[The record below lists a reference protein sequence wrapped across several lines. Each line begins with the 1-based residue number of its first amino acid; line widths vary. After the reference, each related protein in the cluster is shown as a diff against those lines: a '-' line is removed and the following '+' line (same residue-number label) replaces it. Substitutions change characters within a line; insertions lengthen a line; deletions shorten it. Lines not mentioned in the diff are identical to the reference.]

1 MTSPAWSED
10 FLDMLHALVGAD
22 VEFMIV
28 GAHALAVHGIP
39 RSTQD
44 LDIWINA
51 SKENAPRVLSA
62 LRAFGAPVGAHGIAV
77 VDFETPGTVY
87 QLGLPPSRIDL
98 LTSISGVD
106 FVDAQQGCV
115 VVEVDG
121 MKVSFIGARE
131 QLANKRASA
140 RDKDLVDA
148 RLLEARLRS
157 SSQ

>member
-1 MTSPAWSED
+1 MW
-10 FLDMLHALVGAD
+10 F
-22 VEFMIV
+22 
-28 GAHALAVHGIP
+28 
-39 RSTQD
+39 
-44 LDIWINA
+44 
-51 SKENAPRVLSA
+51 
-62 LRAFGAPVGAHGIAV
+62 AV